1 MVNVIVWMAL
11 LWSILCVPSSIV
23 MVRLLRSNE
32 RPMDAEPQRAVG
44 TLPDDKPKDPATA
57 RVIICQPNAEP
68 ARRASEL
75 VAA

>member
-1 MVNVIVWMAL
+1 MINVLVWLGL
-11 LWSILCVPSSIV
+11 LWLALCVPSTVV
-23 MVRLLRSNE
+23 MVRLFRTNE
-32 RPMDAEPQRAVG
+32 RPMDAVRQRAVG
-44 TLPDDKPKDPATA
+44 TLPDDKPKDPAPA